1 MKISFNWLRELVE
14 LPPGVTAASVG
25 ERLTLAGL
33 EVEAIERR
41 GREVRGVQV
50 AEVRGVRP
58 HPGAEKLSIV
68 RVRVR
73 AGDGAVEEEVVCGAP
88 NVPAPT
94 GLVAWAPPGAS
105 LPGGRTLDR
114 REIRGVASPGML
126 CSEAELGIS
135 EASEGILIL
144 PRSTPL
150 GSDVASALGL
160 IDEVLEVN
168 VTPNRPDALSHA
180 GIAREVA
187 ALFKT
192 RWKLPRP
199 DEIMPAPLPPG
210 RGIDVEIR
218 DPVACPRY
226 TARIIT
232 GVRAAP
238 SPVEMRIRLAA
249 CGVRAISNLVDV
261 TNYVML
267 ETGHPLH
274 AFDLDKISG
283 GIVVRR
289 ANRAERMI
297 TLDGVERPLQEGDVV
312 IADGRGAVALA
323 GVMGGASSEVS
334 SDTTAVLL
342 EAATFD
348 PRSVRRTAKR
358 LGLHSEASHRF
369 ERSVDANG
377 IPQASLRAAGMLA
390 RLGGGAVVGEPVDRY
405 PLQQHARKV
414 TLSLAGLTRTAGFE
428 IPLSQAAEKLAS
440 IDIAVEEA
448 GDLLTKG
455 PSEGPLNPPP
465 TSAVGQSPPALTRL
479 IAVVPS
485 FRPDI
490 SIEPD
495 LIEEV
500 MRLTGYDRVPARLPP
515 GARAPGVSP
524 EALADRAR
532 DALAAQ
538 GLHEAVTWGFVPRP
552 WLEAL
557 GKGRRGGAA
566 LADGISVKNP
576 ISSDYEVMRTS
587 LFPGLAEAA
596 RRNLMRGVPDVALFE
611 VGPVVLRAADPKE
624 LPWEPTYAAG
634 ILIGRRADWLKPGTE
649 LDFFDAKRAVDE
661 LLRALGVDDASF
673 RAGESGDPGS
683 SAAADRAGAI
693 LHPGVS
699 ARIFSGRQGT
709 GREIGLVGEV
719 HPAQRK
725 RFGLADGAL
734 YFEVELDAVAGERR
748 APPSQSP
755 PRFPA
760 ATRDVSFWIASSV
773 TADEQRAAMAAAAE
787 PLLRELAVLEDFR
800 DPRYVAPGKKGMLWT
815 MTYRAPDRT
824 LTDAEVDAAHA
835 RVVSALGAMHP
846 IAIR

>member
-1 MKISFNWLRELVE
+1 MKISFNWLRELAE

-33 EVEAIERR
+33 EVEGIERR
-41 GREVRGVQV
+41 GREVRGVQI

-58 HPGAEKLSIV
+58 HPGAEKLAIV

-88 NVPAPT
+88 NVPAAG
-94 GLVAWAPPGAS
+94 GLVAWAPPGAT

-114 REIRGVASPGML
+114 REIRGVMSPGML

-135 EASEGILIL
+135 ESSDGIVVL
-144 PRSTPL
+144 PR
-150 GSDVASALGL
+150 GAMALGADFAGAVGL
-160 IDEVLEVN
+160 LDEVLEVN

-180 GIAREVA
+180 GIAREAA

-199 DEIMPAPLPPG
+199 DDVPLAPLPPG

-218 DPVACPRY
+218 DPAACPRY

-232 GVRAAP
+232 GLRAAP
-238 SPVEMRIRLAA
+238 SPIELRIRLAA

-274 AFDLDKISG
+274 AFDLDRLSG

-289 ANRAERMI
+289 ANRAERMT
-297 TLDGVERPLQEGDVV
+297 TLDGIERPLQEGDVV

-323 GVMGGASSEVS
+323 GVMGGATSEVS
-334 SDTTAVLL
+334 EGTTAVLL

-377 IPQASLRAAGMLA
+377 IPHAALRAAAMIA
-390 RLGGGAVVGEPVDRY
+390 RLGGGVVNGEPVDRY
-405 PLQQHARKV
+405 PMHQHPRKA

-428 IPLSQAAEKLAS
+428 IPLAQAAEKLAS
-440 IDIAVEEA
+440 IDISADVA
-448 GDLLTKG
+448 GDLLTAIV
-455 PSEGPLNPPP
+455 P
-465 TSAVGQSPPALTRL
+465 T
-479 IAVVPS
+479 

-515 GARAPGVSP
+515 GARAPAASP
-524 EALADRAR
+524 EALSDRAR
-532 DALAAQ
+532 DVLAAQ
-538 GLHEAVTWGFVPRP
+538 GLHEAVTWGFVPKP

-557 GKGRRGGAA
+557 GKARRNGAP
-566 LADGISVKNP
+566 LADGIVVKNP

-611 VGPVVLRAADPKE
+611 VGPVVLRGADAKE
-624 LPWEPTYAAG
+624 HPAEPTIAAG
-634 ILIGRRADWLKPGTE
+634 ILVGRRADWLKPGE
-649 LDFFDAKRAVDE
+649 PFDFYDAKRVVDE
-661 LLRALGVDDASF
+661 LLRALGIEDASY
-673 RAGESGDPGS
+673 RAPGVGGAAGGGGEST
-683 SAAADRAGAI
+683 I
-693 LHPGVS
+693 LHPGVA
-699 ARIFSGRQGT
+699 ARIFSGAQGA
-709 GREIGLVGEV
+709 GREVGMVGEV

-725 RFGLADGAL
+725 RFGLPDGAL
-734 YFEVELDAVAGERR
+734 YFEVEIDAVAGERR
-748 APPSQSP
+748 APASVAP

-760 ATRDVSFWIASSV
+760 ATRDVSFWIAEAI
-773 TADEQRAAMAAAAE
+773 TADEQRGAMAAAAE

-800 DPRYVAPGKKGMLWT
+800 DPRYVAPGMKGMLWT
-815 MTYRAPDRT
+815 MTYRAADRT
-824 LTDAEVDAAHA
+824 LTDPEVDAAHA
-835 RVVSALGAMHP
+835 RVVSALGAAH
-846 IAIR
+846 AISIR

>member
-1 MKISFNWLRELVE
+1 MKISFNWLRELCE

-33 EVEAIERR
+33 EVESIERR
-41 GREVRGVQV
+41 GRDVRGVQI

-58 HPGAEKLSIV
+58 HPGAEKLQIV

-88 NVPAPT
+88 NVPAAG
-94 GLVAWAPPGAS
+94 GLVAWAPPGAT

-114 REIRGVASPGML
+114 REIRGVMSPGML

-135 EASEGILIL
+135 ESSDGIIVL
-144 PRSTPL
+144 PR
-150 GSDVASALGL
+150 GAMALGADFAGSVGL
-160 IDEVLEVN
+160 LDEVLEVN

-180 GIAREVA
+180 GIAREAA

-199 DEIMPAPLPPG
+199 DDAPVAPLPAG

-218 DPVACPRY
+218 DPAACPRY
-226 TARIIT
+226 TARILT
-232 GVRAAP
+232 GLHAGP
-238 SPVEMRIRLAA
+238 SPIELRIRLAA

-274 AFDLDKISG
+274 AFDLDKLSG
-283 GIVVRR
+283 AIVVRR
-289 ANRAERMI
+289 ANRAERMT
-297 TLDGVERPLQEGDVV
+297 TLDAVERPLQEGDIV

-323 GVMGGASSEVS
+323 GVMGGATSEVS
-334 SDTTAVLL
+334 AGTTAVLL

-348 PRSVRRTAKR
+348 PRSVRRTARR

-377 IPQASLRAAGMLA
+377 IPHASLRAAAMIA
-390 RLGGGAVVGEPVDRY
+390 RLGGGVVNGEPVDRY
-405 PLQQHARKV
+405 PMQQHPRRV
-414 TLSLAGLTRTAGFE
+414 SLSLAGLTRTAGFE
-428 IPLSQAAEKLAS
+428 IPLAQAAEKLTS
-440 IDIAVEEA
+440 IDISADLA
-448 GDLLTKG
+448 GD
-455 PSEGPLNPPP
+455 
-465 TSAVGQSPPALTRL
+465 ALT
-479 IAVVPS
+479 AVVPT

-515 GARAPGVSP
+515 GARAPANSP

-532 DALAAQ
+532 DVLASQ

-557 GKGRRGGAA
+557 GKARRNGAP
-566 LADGISVKNP
+566 LADGVAVKNP

-587 LFPGLAEAA
+587 LFPGLCEAA

-611 VGPVVLRAADPKE
+611 VGPVVLRGADAKE
-624 LPWEPTYAAG
+624 HPSEPTIAAG
-634 ILIGRRADWLKPGTE
+634 ILVGRRPEWLKPGDS
-649 LDFFDAKRAVDE
+649 LDFYDVKRIADE
-661 LLRALGVDDASF
+661 LLRALGIEEPSYRAT
-673 RAGESGDPGS
+673 AGETP
-683 SAAADRAGAI
+683 I
-693 LHPGVS
+693 VHPGIS
-699 ARIFSGRQGT
+699 ARIFSGLQGT
-709 GREIGLVGEV
+709 GREIGLCGEV

-725 RFGLADGAL
+725 RFGLGDGAL

-748 APPSQSP
+748 APASVSP

-760 ATRDVSFWIASSV
+760 ATRDVSFWIADTI

-815 MTYRAPDRT
+815 MTYRAADRT

-835 RVVSALGAMHP
+835 RVVSALGAAHP
-846 IAIR
+846 ISIR

>member
-1 MKISFNWLRELVE
+1 MKVSFNWLRELVE
-14 LPPGVTAASVG
+14 LPPGVTAASAG

-88 NVPAPT
+88 NVPPPT

-114 REIRGVASPGML
+114 REIRGVMSPGML

-135 EASEGILIL
+135 DASEGILIL

-192 RWKLPRP
+192 RWKLPRA
-199 DEIMPAPLPPG
+199 DEIVPAPLPPG

-218 DPVACPRY
+218 DPAACPRY
-226 TARIIT
+226 TARIII

-249 CGVRAISNLVDV
+249 CGVRAISNLVDI

-274 AFDLDKISG
+274 AFDLDKLSG

-289 ANRAERMI
+289 ANRAERMT

-334 SDTTAVLL
+334 ADTTTVLL

-377 IPQASLRAAGMLA
+377 IPHASLRAAGLLA

-405 PLQQHARKV
+405 PLHQHARKV

-428 IPLSQAAEKLAS
+428 IPLSQAAEKLTS

-448 GDLLTKG
+448 GDLLT
-455 PSEGPLNPPP
+455 
-465 TSAVGQSPPALTRL
+465 
-479 IAVVPS
+479 AVVPS

-611 VGPVVLRAADPKE
+611 VGPVVLRAADSKE

-634 ILIGRRADWLKPGTE
+634 ILVGRRADWLKPGTE

-661 LLRALGVDDASF
+661 LLRALGVDDASY
-673 RAGESGDPGS
+673 RAGESGDPGNT
-683 SAAADRAGAI
+683 AAADRAGAI

-699 ARIFSGRQGT
+699 ARIFSGPQGT

-748 APPSQSP
+748 AAPSQSP

-800 DPRYVAPGKKGMLWT
+800 DPRYVAPDKKGMLWT

-835 RVVSALGAMHP
+835 RVVSALGATHP